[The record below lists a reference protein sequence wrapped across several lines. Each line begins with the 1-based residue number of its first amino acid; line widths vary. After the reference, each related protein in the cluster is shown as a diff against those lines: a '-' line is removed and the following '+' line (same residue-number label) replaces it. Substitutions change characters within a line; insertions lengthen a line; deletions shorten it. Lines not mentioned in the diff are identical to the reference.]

1 MSNRVESSELVAGT
15 VYCTTREDR
24 ECSSYLQF
32 VKFDEDGDP
41 LFKWIRGAGSYST
54 TDNGLIPFF
63 KSEIFYTT
71 PESDRLTLEEL
82 IG

>member
-1 MSNRVESSELVAGT
+1 MSNRVESSELVVGR
-15 VYCTTREDR
+15 VYCDDSKDR
-24 ECSSYLQF
+24 GDSVYLRF